1 MRSYFVRGD
10 RDETDDVCV
19 PASLLKKDSVRESA
33 ISRLV
38 CVQYGRSA
46 RACRRQR
53 LRYANGCEHPLVEH
67 W

>member
-10 RDETDDVCV
+10 RDETDDVMTCV
-19 PASLLKKDSVRESA
+19 SLLA
-33 ISRLV
+33 PSRKIPFANLLFR
-38 CVQYGRSA
+38 VQNGRSA